1 VVARRDQQGAVVVSD
16 TSKGAAS
23 SERLDAATAAID
35 ALRAKD
41 FPLTRRV
48 DLFTEILHN
57 ALFDIAEQDHITV
70 DGREYVALDS
80 LNLPTP
86 TMEGR

>member
-1 VVARRDQQGAVVVSD
+1 VSA
-16 TSKGAAS
+16 SPKGAAS

-48 DLFTEILHN
+48 DLLTEILHN
-57 ALFDIAEQDHITV
+57 ALFDIAEQDHIAV
-70 DGREYVALDS
+70 DGREYVAVDS
-80 LNLPTP
+80 LNLPAP
-86 TMEGR
+86 AMEGR

>member
-1 VVARRDQQGAVVVSD
+1 MTGTAKGAV
-16 TSKGAAS
+16 T

-35 ALRAKD
+35 VLRAKD

-48 DLFTEILHN
+48 DILTEILHN
-57 ALFDIAEQDHITV
+57 ALFDVAEQDHITV
-70 DGREYVALDS
+70 DGREYVAVDS
-80 LNLPTP
+80 LDLPTP